1 MKFIYWPDTVNWTNL
16 HPKFDGFAQ
25 WFLDLCDGPHSLSL
39 SSHHAFPFL
48 LWHHLWIH
56 ARDWPKELLAILV
69 ILSNKFSK
77 ESLEVSGLA
86 SLSSFALRN
95 FLLHKKR
102 MACFPSSFLITSFP
116 WWNTLDSSLY
126 YCSWQWNCLKTFWS
140 WQRDCIFNLFVR
152 GKGIGF
158 FCSLLINMY
167 GVDLTFSS
175 TLLMPSVFCSS
186 GSVRYEVFAC
196 FFPCH
201 GQKDEISQFGFA
213 FSASN
218 YGTNELFFSCYTM
231 WPTVIIQSFSCS
243 LFPLLSFQKY
253 LSFLFK
259 MKKYLY
265 LSSSIKMK
273 EKPFFVREEKY
284 RRIFMILNEKF
295 LEG

>member
-1 MKFIYWPDTVNWTNL
+1 MKFIYWPDTENWTNL

-86 SLSSFALRN
+86 SLLSFALRN
-95 FLLHKKR
+95 FLLHKKG

-116 WWNTLDSSLY
+116 SWWNTLDSSLY

-167 GVDLTFSS
+167 GVDLSFSS

-186 GSVRYEVFAC
+186 GSVRYD
-196 FFPCH
+196 
-201 GQKDEISQFGFA
+201 KKI
-213 FSASN
+213 
-218 YGTNELFFSCYTM
+218 
-231 WPTVIIQSFSCS
+231 
-243 LFPLLSFQKY
+243 
-253 LSFLFK
+253 
-259 MKKYLY
+259 KKYLY

-273 EKPFFVREEKY
+273 KNPFPSEKKSAEEY
-284 RRIFMILNEKF
+284 SRF
-295 LEG
+295 LMKNF